1 MLQSP
6 VLISCRKRTYVKM
19 ALESGNNFLYFEKKK
34 DKEAQFAH
42 FTGVVFHF
50 AHNDFYCRML
60 GCLNSLYVS
69 GKLKLICLSSEI

>member
-1 MLQSP
+1 MLKWLWNQ
-6 VLISCRKRTYVKM
+6 VIIFCTLK
-19 ALESGNNFLYFEKKK
+19 KKK

-69 GKLKLICLSSEI
+69 GKLICLSSEI